1 MSGKVLVTCAV
12 LAALL
17 ISSAASSQAEAK
29 DASALQRLLA
39 KTERESSVREQ
50 PSPGAHTARME
61 RRAHLS
67 EEEREIVTK
76 QIMHAI
82 SGMSSVQGV

>member
-1 MSGKVLVTCAV
+1 MCAV

-17 ISSAASSQAEAK
+17 VSSAASSLAEAK
-29 DASALQRLLA
+29 DAGALQRLLA
-39 KTERESSVREQ
+39 KTQRESSFREQ
-50 PSPGAHTARME
+50 PSPGAQTVRVE

-82 SGMSSVQGV
+82 SGMLSVQGV

>member
-1 MSGKVLVTCAV
+1 MCAL

-17 ISSAASSQAEAK
+17 VSSAASSLAEAK
-29 DASALQRLLA
+29 DAGVLQRLLA

-50 PSPGAHTARME
+50 PSPGAHSARME

-76 QIMHAI
+76 QIMQAI
-82 SGMSSVQGV
+82 SGMLRV

>member
-1 MSGKVLVTCAV
+1 MSGKVLVMCAL

-17 ISSAASSQAEAK
+17 VSSAASSLAEAK
-29 DASALQRLLA
+29 DAGALQRLLA

-50 PSPGAHTARME
+50 LSPGAHNARME

-82 SGMSSVQGV
+82 SGMLRV